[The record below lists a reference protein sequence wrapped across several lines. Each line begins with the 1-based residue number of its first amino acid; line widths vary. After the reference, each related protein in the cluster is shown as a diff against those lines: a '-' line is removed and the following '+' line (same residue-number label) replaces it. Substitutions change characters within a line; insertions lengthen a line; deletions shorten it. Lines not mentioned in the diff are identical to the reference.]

1 MEATSQERPKA
12 VRGKEENV
20 DRREELMGA
29 EAEGW
34 AELSELLARLS
45 AEQMVEPGLTE
56 DWNVK
61 DLLAHIG
68 AWLGE
73 AAKDL
78 DRIRQGT
85 YDATGWTDAETDAA
99 NLKIYKAF
107 RDTDLET
114 VRRDLF
120 ASREAILDSF
130 GQLSEVTGEA
140 DNVLRTEGPEHYA
153 DHLVDL
159 RRFVARVTRT

>member
-1 MEATSQERPKA
+1 MR
-12 VRGKEENV
+12 
-20 DRREELMGA
+20 A

-45 AEQMVEPGLTE
+45 PEQMVEPGFSE

-68 AWLGE
+68 GWLGD
-73 AAKDL
+73 AAQDL

-85 YDATGWTDAETDAA
+85 YQVTEWTDVQTDAA
-99 NLKIYKAF
+99 NLEMYKSL
-107 RDTDLET
+107 RDTDLQT
-114 VRRDLF
+114 VRRELL
-120 ASREAILDSF
+120 AARQALLDAF
-130 GQLSEVTGEA
+130 GRLPDVTGDAE
-140 DNVLRTEGPEHYA
+140 DVFRTEGPEHYA

-159 RRFVARVTRT
+159 RRFVDSGVG